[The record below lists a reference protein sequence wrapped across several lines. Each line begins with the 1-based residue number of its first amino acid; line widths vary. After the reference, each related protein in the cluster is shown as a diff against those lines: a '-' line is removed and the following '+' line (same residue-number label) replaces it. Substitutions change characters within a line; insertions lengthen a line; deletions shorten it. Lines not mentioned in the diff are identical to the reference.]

1 MAKHKKWS
9 AQAKLKIALEA
20 FKGDKTINEICKA
33 YNVAP
38 SQVHEWKKQLLG
50 KGDEIFSKKS
60 KDSGK
65 ATKENSLDAKVE
77 KLHAKIGELTMERD
91 YLKKVWGK
99 YQGIDDDS

>member
-9 AQAKLKIALEA
+9 ATAKLKIALEA

-38 SQVHEWKKQLLG
+38 SQVHQWKKLLLDEG
-50 KGDEIFSKKS
+50 NEIFSKKS
-60 KDSGK
+60 KGSSK
-65 ATKENSLDAKVE
+65 NPKEKSHDTKVE

-91 YLKKVWGK
+91 YLKKVWER